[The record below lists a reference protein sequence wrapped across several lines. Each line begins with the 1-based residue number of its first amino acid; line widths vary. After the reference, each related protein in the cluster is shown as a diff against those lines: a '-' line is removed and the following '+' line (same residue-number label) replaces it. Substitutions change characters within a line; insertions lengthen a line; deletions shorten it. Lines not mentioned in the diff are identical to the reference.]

1 MAVRLRNSR
10 KTDTVTAGRVREF
23 LNGWGPRPAFA
34 LLRNSRTTDS
44 LRPGKMGEFLARWRR
59 DYAAFALLIEQ
70 YSR

>member
-1 MAVRLRNSR
+1 MKALAAPLSR
-10 KTDTVTAGRVREF
+10 D
-23 LNGWGPRPAFA
+23 
-34 LLRNSRTTDS
+34 SRTTDS